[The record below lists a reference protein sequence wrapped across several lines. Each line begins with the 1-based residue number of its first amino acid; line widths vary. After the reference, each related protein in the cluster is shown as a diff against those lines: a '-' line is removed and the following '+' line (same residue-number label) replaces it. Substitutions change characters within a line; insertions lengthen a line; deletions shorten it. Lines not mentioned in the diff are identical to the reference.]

1 MALLKTEAVIL
12 HSRKFSESSK
22 IIVLFTRTTGR
33 VSVLVKGGRKGTK
46 KFPGGLETLN
56 WVELQF
62 YHRPGREL
70 HNFKS
75 SDLIQGFPH
84 LRTDLSRTYTAL
96 SLAET
101 ILRVTMPEDEN
112 PHLLDDLTETFAALD
127 SIESNPWTL
136 RWRALLHIAR
146 HLGFSLDLRSCVGCG
161 AGNDITAFDLPG
173 GGFLCRHCG
182 EDRPHTIKAG
192 AEMWGALRFLDRC
205 PPAAAPRMTVTPA
218 VGMEIEALFSRFF
231 RFHVPGLKKFDS
243 WKLLSKLYWGIEAK
257 PYDG

>member
-33 VSVLVKGGRKGTK
+33 VSVLVRGGRKGTK

-56 WVELQF
+56 RIELQF
-62 YHRPGREL
+62 YHRPGRDL

-75 SDLIQGFPH
+75 FDLIQSFQT

-112 PHLLDDLTETFAALD
+112 SHLLDDLTETFAALD
-127 SIESNPWTL
+127 SIESNPWTF

-146 HLGFSLDLRSCVGCG
+146 HLGFSINLRNCVDCG
-161 AGNDITAFDLPG
+161 AVSEIAAFDLSG
-173 GGFLCRHCG
+173 GGFLCRNCCR
-182 EDRPHTIKAG
+182 EKPQSVKAD
-192 AEMWGALRFLDRC
+192 AEMWGALRFLERC

-218 VGMEIEALFSRFF
+218 VGIEIEALFSRFF
-231 RFHVPGLKKFDS
+231 RFHVPDLKKFDS
-243 WKLLSKLYWGIEAK
+243 WILLPKLYWGIEAK
-257 PYDG
+257 TT

>member
-1 MALLKTEAVIL
+1 MALLKTDAVVL

-22 IIVLFTRTTGR
+22 IIILFTRAKGR
-33 VSVLVKGGRKGTK
+33 VSVLVKGGRKGAK

-56 WVELQF
+56 WIELQF
-62 YHRPGREL
+62 YHRPGRDL

-75 SDLIQGFPH
+75 SDLIQGFQN
-84 LRTDLSRTYTAL
+84 LRADLSRTYTAL

-112 PHLLDDLTETFAALD
+112 PNLLEDLTETFAALD

-146 HLGFSLDLRSCVGCG
+146 HLGFSLDLSRCVECG
-161 AGNDITAFDLPG
+161 AVSEIIAFDLPG
-173 GGFLCRHCG
+173 GGFLCRNCSG
-182 EDRPHTIKAG
+182 KRPHSMKAE

-205 PPAAAPRMTVTPA
+205 PPPAAPRMTVTPA
-218 VGMEIEALFSRFF
+218 IGMGIEALFFRFF
-231 RFHVPGLKKFDS
+231 QFHMPGLKKFES
-243 WKLLSKLYWGIEAK
+243 WKLLPKVYWGSEAK
-257 PYDG
+257 IYDG